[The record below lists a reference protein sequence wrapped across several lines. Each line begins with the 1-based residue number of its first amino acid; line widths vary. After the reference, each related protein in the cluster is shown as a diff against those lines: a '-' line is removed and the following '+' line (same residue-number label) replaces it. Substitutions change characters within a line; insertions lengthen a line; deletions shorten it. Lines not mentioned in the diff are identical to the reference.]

1 MTRSLSRWIPS
12 LALALCAAV
21 PPAYAQQGV
30 DCRKPSGTVERTVCS
45 SADLRARDEQL
56 GEAFSALIGFTPRP
70 DRDTVRQA
78 QTAWLAERNRT
89 CDDKSKE
96 KACTTLYEKRSE
108 DLAKLSQAA
117 QKRLSAV
124 VAGIP
129 KDPKGAAAALQRYD
143 GAAAKAWLI
152 YLYHSGTAAV
162 PDRDAEVDRLAQDIL
177 NQGLPNDPYLLEEMK
192 NIGAVSKADTGGMLL
207 FLRHVLSTT
216 ELDAPCFLFSKH
228 GQPAFEAFGPFW
240 GSSRDDAP
248 ELCEVRSVYEIPE
261 WKALA
266 ALIDPVIALALEERG
281 SIRHGYE
288 RQFAVD
294 ALQASLVPSTLL
306 EAPHSAEARKVAEIR
321 DKAVAAFRGWKDH
334 KVWPEAQHKATLAAL
349 PSAIAATSRL
359 YQETFKLS
367 AKTAE
372 QAARAAADRFIA
384 SRLVLLIAE
393 ETLYDD

>member
-1 MTRSLSRWIPS
+1 MTHSQSRWIPGI
-12 LALALCAAV
+12 ALALCVVV
-21 PPAYAQQGV
+21 PPVHAQQSA
-30 DCRKPSGTVERTVCS
+30 DCRKPSGAVERTVCA
-45 SADLRARDEQL
+45 SADLRAHDEQL
-56 GEAFSALIGFTPRP
+56 GEAFNALIGFTPRP
-70 DRDTVRQA
+70 ERDAVRQA
-78 QTAWLAERNRT
+78 HTAWLAERDRT
-89 CDDKSKE
+89 CDDTSKD
-96 KACTTLYEKRSE
+96 KVCTALYEKRSE
-108 DLAKLSQAA
+108 DLAKQSQAA
-117 QKRLSAV
+117 QKRLSMV

-129 KDPKGAAAALQRYD
+129 KDPKGAAAALQQYD
-143 GAAAKAWLI
+143 GAAAKAWLL
-152 YLYHSGTAAV
+152 YLYYTGAVTV
-162 PDRDAEVDRLAQDIL
+162 PDRNVEVDRLAQNIL
-177 NQGLPNDPYLLEEMK
+177 SQGLPNDPYLLEEMK
-192 NIGAVSKADTGGMLL
+192 NIGDVSKADIGGVLL

-248 ELCEVRSVYEIPE
+248 ELCEVRSIYEVPE

-266 ALIDPVIALALEERG
+266 ALIDPVIAVALEERG

-306 EAPHSAEARKVAEIR
+306 EAPHSAEAGKVAEMR
-321 DKAVAAFRGWKDH
+321 DKAVAAFRGWSDH
-334 KVWPEAQHKATLAAL
+334 KVWPEAQHKAALAAL
-349 PSAIAATSRL
+349 PSAIAATSKL

-384 SRLVLLIAE
+384 SRLVLLISE
-393 ETLYDD
+393 EPLYDD